1 MIPTNKQFLF
11 FLLDTPTGR
20 AYYRDVTGTVKSLVI
35 TAGSDI
41 SLANAPLNWLDIE
54 LSFIRNAFYHATNR
68 SFSTPMEFVRDAVV
82 MVKELFLLGVGTEV
96 PLSIA
101 IFKYNSQPLA
111 GEPTY
116 KLYYK
121 GNLDLPK
128 ISEQVLESLTVNLME
143 GGVLQLLKSY
153 ENTVLEI
160 PCDGSIPENQK
171 INCDGLL
178 VPDVFYYQVTPVNDI
193 YEMDEYSSLSTPLS
207 ATFVTDE
214 GDNYGIIHSDPEF
227 NFFPSAEF
235 DDTIIPNTSKSSI
248 DFIFMSVSPIQVRIK
263 GQLIIRFNKPDV
275 LFQLWMATSSGQ
287 YLPLSGKIAAF
298 SGRQPIINFDM
309 TVNLAENEKMFIWIQ
324 INYTPYGGVT
334 GHNILDIL
342 DGSFSLSFNSM
353 AKGTR
358 VWAITMYDL
367 FKLILKQICLL
378 ASTTFQPLNYE
389 ATSDLLQQNLNL
401 FITSGDA
408 LRASGDATYQRY
420 YSITEQN
427 QILQTTFGPV
437 IKISL
442 RDFFEAVEVGLVA
455 CLGNSHNGTQETLF
469 IESLETVYDSSSV
482 NFSIGEVA
490 SLKWNFASDLA
501 FSDLEIGYAPQ
512 TYDQQAGKYE
522 YNTTLVMKA
531 PVKSF
536 QNKLSKI
543 SKIRWDS
550 YGIERLR
557 SNVGTPTSTTRNDSD
572 NSVFGLNADTSNWVY
587 DYFKAYFQS
596 QVIDPDDDLNT
607 NILLQQSVS
616 SQQITL
622 PTIDGEYFQSNIDQ
636 AIFVFS
642 VLGYAAIENCNIT
655 ITGYVNENNRP
666 PLAPHDTFTF
676 KLWHN
681 GAVIFTSVTTVS
693 GINTSIGF
701 SHDFVETFNY
711 KDCVYATL
719 QTSTTG
725 EAQVTSATLN
735 IGIPTNYISVSAA
748 NIPVLSG
755 TAQKLLSW
763 SGYAPTSKP
772 YISSSVVNYGFQY
785 FVFNSLVPNTNFTL
799 GLGLMGYIWN
809 QVGAN
814 FQVDIYI
821 NGVIQASN
829 IVVTSINGPITPI
842 APAQF
847 VANLV
852 NQISRNYTL
861 NDIVFITGSVL
872 GTNLNVEISQTTII
886 FTSNYIKAY
895 SLKRVQYD
903 YLKGIPNLAT
913 DSSGNSRTDVP
924 GAPYNIEDLTPKT
937 LYKKWQ
943 NYFMSTFM
951 DKVNNQMLFQTLSK
965 NEYLARSYN
974 GVEIVENQNENVLGF
989 DRMFYPIEIEIGT
1002 NVPIGFAEL
1011 MSSTINSHIHCTFM
1025 GNDIYFFPNSLTQKP
1040 ALNESQVWKG
1050 ILSPKTD
1057 LKIFSSINAFK
1068 LPDMADNSISCAYA
1082 SPVQFVP
1089 LIQSLPEKYHT
1100 RNRNTFLFV
1109 DQIGKWSN
1117 THNYTQPVQIG
1128 DIIPLQFI
1136 TRGLDP
1142 VYYTVYNCKG
1152 IYNGLNLIN
1161 LTTISS
1167 PAIQDP
1173 YVLWQTEID
1182 TSVWDED
1189 NYYIII
1195 TAGVGVIAAQMIS
1208 ELLGVKPSYKMEDT
1222 VLIEYSNSFNSQG
1235 LVFDG
1240 NIPYVGAMR
1249 IKGGYDN
1256 LFKQKYLGKFYV
1268 DQPQDI
1274 TVLNAIPYEITELI
1288 IGFDEGTPDY
1298 VPKKVLRMLLMD
1310 GCMLDGEGY
1319 SLNDGADI
1327 EQVFTQGAPMKY
1339 NKVEIRPT
1347 KNDVSLNV
1355 VASGVDTDSSLIVS
1369 VNPQSFGPNITN
1381 ASGTT
1386 ETDLINIQTN

>member
-1 MIPTNKQFLF
+1 
-11 FLLDTPTGR
+11 
-20 AYYRDVTGTVKSLVI
+20 
-35 TAGSDI
+35 
-41 SLANAPLNWLDIE
+41 
-54 LSFIRNAFYHATNR
+54 
-68 SFSTPMEFVRDAVV
+68 
-82 MVKELFLLGVGTEV
+82 
-96 PLSIA
+96 
-101 IFKYNSQPLA
+101 
-111 GEPTY
+111 
-116 KLYYK
+116 
-121 GNLDLPK
+121 
-128 ISEQVLESLTVNLME
+128 
-143 GGVLQLLKSY
+143 
-153 ENTVLEI
+153 
-160 PCDGSIPENQK
+160 
-171 INCDGLL
+171 
-178 VPDVFYYQVTPVNDI
+178 
-193 YEMDEYSSLSTPLS
+193 MDYSSSLSTPIAAS
-207 ATFVTDE
+207 FVTDE
-214 GDNYGIIHSDPEF
+214 GDNYGIIHSDPQF
-227 NFFPSAEF
+227 NFFPSGTF
-235 DDTIIPNTSKSSI
+235 DNTIIPNTSKSSG
-248 DFIFMSVSPIQVRIK
+248 DFIFMSVSPIEVIIK
-263 GQLIIRFNKPDV
+263 GQIIFRFNKQGLMV
-275 LFQLWMATSSGQ
+275 QLWMATSSGQ
-287 YLPLSGKIAAF
+287 YVPLSEKIFAYNQKEAVV
-298 SGRQPIINFDM
+298 NFEQ
-309 TVNLAENEKMFIWIQ
+309 TVNLVANEKMFIWVQ
-324 INYTPYGGVT
+324 VNYIPYGGET
-334 GHNILDIL
+334 GHNVIDIL

-358 VWAITMYDL
+358 VWAITAYDL
-367 FKLILKQICLL
+367 FKLILKEICLL
-378 ASTTFQPLNYE
+378 ASTTFQPINYE
-389 ATSDLLQQNLNL
+389 AVSNLLQQYLNF

-408 LRASGDATYQRY
+408 LRASGDSTYQRY

-437 IKISL
+437 IKITL
-442 RDFFEAVEVGLVA
+442 RDFFQSMEVLLVA
-455 CLGNSHNGTQETLF
+455 SLGNSHNGTQETLF
-469 IESLETVYDSSSV
+469 LESLESVYDSSEV

-490 SLKWNFASDLA
+490 SLKWNFATDLA
-501 FSDLEIGYAPQ
+501 FSDLEIGYPAQ

-536 QNKLSKI
+536 QNKLSKV

-572 NSVFGLNADTSNWVY
+572 NSVFGLNADTAKWIY
-587 DYFKAYFQS
+587 DYYQASFQS
-596 QVIDPDDDLNT
+596 QVTDPDDDLNT
-607 NILLQQSVS
+607 NLLLQQNVS
-616 SQQITL
+616 AQQISMA
-622 PTIDGEYFQSNIDQ
+622 TIDGEYFQSNIDQ

-642 VLGYAAIENCNIT
+642 IPGFSSSESCNIA
-655 ITGYVNENNRP
+655 ITGYLNSVNKP
-666 PLAPHDTFTF
+666 PLAAPDTFTF

-681 GAVIFTSVTTVS
+681 GVMIYQSITTVT
-693 GINTSIGF
+693 GINTDIGF
-701 SHDFVETFNY
+701 SYPFTRTFAY
-711 KDCVYATL
+711 KDCIYATL
-719 QTSTTG
+719 ETSTTG

-735 IGIPTNYISVSAA
+735 IGTYISASAA
-748 NIPVLSG
+748 NVPVLSG
-755 TAQKLLSW
+755 TNQKLLSW
-763 SGYAPTSKP
+763 SGFAPTSKP

-785 FVFNSLVPNTNFTL
+785 FVFNSLVPNTVFSL
-799 GLGLMGYIWN
+799 EFGLEGYIWN
-809 QVGAN
+809 QIGAN

-821 NGVIQASN
+821 NGVIQSSN
-829 IVVTSINGPITPI
+829 IIVTSINGPITPI
-842 APAQF
+842 APSAF
-847 VANLV
+847 VASLATL
-852 NQISRNYTL
+852 ITRSYML
-861 NDIVFITGSVL
+861 NDIVFITASVL
-872 GTNLNVEISQTTII
+872 GSDLNVEISQANLI

-913 DSSGNSRTDVP
+913 DSSGNSRTDIA

-937 LYKKWQ
+937 LYKKWG

-951 DKVNNQMLFQTLSK
+951 NKVNNQMLFQTLDK

-974 GVEIVENQNENVLGF
+974 GIEIIENQNEDILGF
-989 DRMFYPIEIEIGT
+989 ERLFYPIEIEIGT

-1011 MSSTINSHIHCTFM
+1011 MSNTINAHIHCTFM

-1050 ILSPKTD
+1050 LLSPKTD
-1057 LKIFSSINAFK
+1057 LTIFANINSFKI
-1068 LPDMADNSISCAYA
+1068 PVMADNSISCAFA

-1100 RNRNTFLFV
+1100 RSRNTFLFV
-1109 DQIGKWSN
+1109 DQISKWSN

-1152 IYNGLNLIN
+1152 IYNGLSLIN

-1173 YVLWQTEID
+1173 YVLWQCEID
-1182 TSVWDED
+1182 TSEWVED

-1195 TAGVGVIAAQMIS
+1195 TAGVGIIAAQMIS
-1208 ELLGVKPSYKMEDT
+1208 ELLGVKASNKMEDT

-1274 TVLNAIPYEITELI
+1274 TVLNAIPYEVTDLV

-1298 VPKKVLRMLLMD
+1298 VAKKVLRMLLMD
-1310 GCMLDGEGY
+1310 NCLLDGEGY
-1319 SLNDGADI
+1319 SLNDGAEM

-1339 NKVEIRPT
+1339 SKIEIRPT
-1347 KNDVSLNV
+1347 TNLSGINV
-1355 VASGVDTDSSLIVS
+1355 IAAGVDTDSSLIVS

-1386 ETDLINIQTN
+1386 ETDLINIQVD